1 MKRYLPLLAAVG
13 VLAFASGCCCCCD
26 KKCPPA
32 GKPCTAQCGD
42 GQCGEEK
49 KDAKD
54 TERKNAAEN
63 SGENQQEKE
72 KKNCCSAAE
81 TRLS

>member
-1 MKRYLPLLAAVG
+1 MKRYLTLLAAVG
-13 VLAFASGCCCCCD
+13 VLAYASGCCCCCD
-26 KKCPPA
+26 RKCPP
-32 GKPCTAQCGD
+32 KQHTAQCGS

-63 SGENQQEKE
+63 SGEDRQEKE

>member
-26 KKCPPA
+26 KKCPPS
-32 GKPCTAQCGD
+32 GKPCTAQCQEGS
-42 GQCGEEK
+42 CGEEK
-49 KDAKD
+49 KDVKA

-63 SGENQQEKE
+63 SGENQQDKE